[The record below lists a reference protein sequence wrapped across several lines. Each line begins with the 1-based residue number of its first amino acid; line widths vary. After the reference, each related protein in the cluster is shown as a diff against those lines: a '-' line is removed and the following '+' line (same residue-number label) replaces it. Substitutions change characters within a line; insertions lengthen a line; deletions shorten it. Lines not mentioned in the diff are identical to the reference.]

1 MDENLRK
8 VLTYIEE
15 NIRISEQ
22 TTIEY
27 LDPKNHINRLNSRQ
41 NQVVFGR
48 RGSGK
53 SLLLKSLRKN
63 DLEAKL
69 YISINIEDFKDIS
82 FPNSISQV
90 LINVIKKIRS
100 EVKGNYTIFQFSNF
114 QFSKKLGL
122 LCDLLWADPEKETTG
137 WSENDRNFFFSH
149 FKRRKYKILFFKM
162 KLYFCFAK

>member
-8 VLTYIEE
+8 VLTYVEE

-41 NQVVFGR
+41 NQVIFGR

-63 DLEAKL
+63 DLKNKL
-69 YISINIEDFKDIS
+69 YITINIEDFKDIS

-90 LINVIKKIRS
+90 LISVIKKIRS
-100 EVKGNYTIFQFSNF
+100 EVSGKYKIWQFSNWKT
-114 QFSKKLGL
+114 QNKLIKQYDSYIIELNKKISEPDSYNESIKKKTSK
-122 LCDLLWADPEKETTG
+122 
-137 WSENDRNFFFSH
+137 
-149 FKRRKYKILFFKM
+149 
-162 KLYFCFAK
+162 